1 MVLSL
6 SWSQPDVIEA
16 KTADYE
22 VVMDFSRVL
31 RLFELYKQ
39 DDIDVSEKLFRI
51 CGRRHSVWYLI
62 SQ

>member
-39 DDIDVSEKLFRI
+39 DDIDVSEKLFI
-51 CGRRHSVWYLI
+51 TLKCSFSTY
-62 SQ
+62 